1 MYNSGTISEP
11 VFFSFIFFIILLII
25 NTRKMIIAMGTKKVI
40 TNINN
45 AANPCVATDTL
56 LGSIYANISFLLI
69 FVLIFSFLDPLVI
82 SASTANGGGGHP
94 HGSISD
100 NSIVYTDDDGN
111 VIVQTEFDR
120 LWGGALAGLGYN
132 FSNSSSYILNSF
144 GSFIL
149 DYCNT
154 EQVLTEEQLLKIQR
168 ENGDY
173 DATNAAL
180 LSAMLENGQL
190 IYDAQNQ
197 SFSITSDIANMLKD
211 YLEQEQISDYVVLN
225 TFSLSDVSSSYLREK
240 SRYQSYIDELSD
252 DEFKLFAFSPYNY
265 VLMSEST
272 YNFTDYGAVIDS
284 TINPTCDDLLS
295 RYAHFKYNVY
305 SPGGYEFTSDSR
317 IQVQLFNVS
326 SLNINSYIRYFRFT
340 FGTSEPDYI
349 NSNEFLFSDF
359 PATNRF
365 FVFPVSKDI
374 IYFPV
379 FKDTETFY
387 NYIGG
392 TLGCYRT
399 DPTYSGSGD
408 LVINSNMDPEA
419 LYDAISKAIQE
430 LDTVNTKDIQSAIQK
445 VTEDYFESLIKNTED
460 IADNTTQ
467 LVSLTEKMLAK
478 LDDIYLDLTGFHSD
492 FLENFSDLLSQVSS
506 GFTNIVNHYS
516 AFQDV
521 LFYKLDHISETLDN
535 MTFDVDVTNNTEQTF
550 NYIIDNSTT
559 DIDFSTD
566 IDISLKNLVDITN
579 EQIIYL
585 DLGLKDLIKKNNN
598 KFPFSIP
605 SDMLF
610 MFSQF
615 SASPEAPVFVFDFV
629 LPGLTSQQVIID
641 LSNFNILSKLSRAF
655 FAFIF
660 IAALIPVTLKILDYN
675 EKIIG

>member
-1 MYNSGTISEP
+1 MGKLS
-11 VFFSFIFFIILLII
+11 I
-25 NTRKMIIAMGTKKVI
+25 NTIRKRYIAIII
-40 TNINN
+40 IF
-45 AANPCVATDTL
+45 CVAL
-56 LGSIYANISFLLI
+56 PISFP
-69 FVLIFSFLDPLVI
+69 SF
-82 SASTANGGGGHP
+82 ASDD
-94 HGSISD
+94 SD
-100 NSIVYTDDDGN
+100 NSSLDAWLTDFLGYEQNGSDVYYTTSFMKVFGSVFAHLGYITDGQDNAQVISNLSTSIASSCLTDD
-111 VIVQTEFDR
+111 Q
-120 LWGGALAGLGYN
+120 L
-132 FSNSSSYILNSF
+132 SYINLNYEP
-144 GSFIL
+144 GSE
-149 DYCNT
+149 DYT
-154 EQVLTEEQLLKIQR
+154 E
-168 ENGDY
+168 Y
-173 DATNAAL
+173 L
-180 LSAMLENGQL
+180 LSAL
-190 IYDAQNQ
+190 IDQELLNYDLSAR
-197 SFSITSDIANMLKD
+197 SFLVSSELCSTVKD
-211 YLEQEQISDYVVLN
+211 YLEQEQPSDYVVLN

-430 LDTVNTKDIQSAIQK
+430 LDTVSTKDIQSAIQK
-445 VTEDYFESLIKNTED
+445 VTEDYFESLIKNTDD

-506 GFTNIVNHYS
+506 GFTNIVNQYS
-516 AFQDV
+516 AFQDD
-521 LFYKLDHISETLDN
+521 LFFKLD
-535 MTFDVDVTNNTEQTF
+535 
-550 NYIIDNSTT
+550 
-559 DIDFSTD
+559 
-566 IDISLKNLVDITN
+566 
-579 EQIIYL
+579 
-585 DLGLKDLIKKNNN
+585 
-598 KFPFSIP
+598 
-605 SDMLF
+605 
-610 MFSQF
+610 
-615 SASPEAPVFVFDFV
+615 
-629 LPGLTSQQVIID
+629 
-641 LSNFNILSKLSRAF
+641 
-655 FAFIF
+655 
-660 IAALIPVTLKILDYN
+660 
-675 EKIIG
+675 